1 MSSTNDETTNEIEA
15 PAQKITKLLG
25 KIKQCQELPAADL
38 AGKYRKAY
46 NDLIRDAVEAANEYR
61 DLIMYGGF
69 LGNWID
75 GTYAYY
81 AELLHEQMQTPDWAT
96 QIAAGNAAIRAGD
109 FKGVH
114 EASLT
119 LRGKVAAIVEELGG
133 TADLAFVAKMYL
145 INLEEN

>member
-1 MSSTNDETTNEIEA
+1 MSSTNDETSTEIEA
-15 PAQKITKLLG
+15 PAQKIKKLLG

-46 NDLIRDAVEAANEYR
+46 NDLIRDAIEAANEYR

-81 AELLHEQMQTPDWAT
+81 AELLHEQMQTPDWTT
-96 QIAAGNAAIRAGD
+96 QITAGNVAIRAGD

-114 EASLT
+114 EASLA
-119 LRGKVAAIVEELGG
+119 LRGKVAAIVDELGG
-133 TADLAFVAKMYL
+133 MADLEFVAKIYL